1 MKEYIC
7 CYSDC
12 LPRNRDDKEYHFM
25 KVKAD
30 SRDEAIERFYDALD
44 EEQEIVEVEE
54 LNLVIMIGE

>member
-1 MKEYIC
+1 
-7 CYSDC
+7 
-12 LPRNRDDKEYHFM
+12 M